1 MVHLQEHGFDV
12 EMTDVPNVLPLK
24 RRAGIPASLSSCHTA
39 LVGDYV
45 IEGHV
50 PAADIRRLLDERPRV
65 AGLAVPGMPIGSP
78 GMEVPGRGVQP
89 YDVIAFERNGNAAV
103 YSSHGR

>member
-24 RRAGIPASLSSCHTA
+24 RRAGIPPSLSSCHTA

-50 PAADIRRLLDERPRV
+50 PAPDIARLLAERPRV

-78 GMEVPGRGVQP
+78 GMEVPGRGVQR
-89 YDVIAFERNGNAAV
+89 YDVIAFQRNGSAEV

>member
-1 MVHLQEHGFDV
+1 MGHLRENGFEVAVIEMDDVVPIKVEHGI
-12 EMTDVPNVLPLK
+12 TPQ
-24 RRAGIPASLSSCHTA
+24 LSGCHTA

-50 PAADIRRLLDERPRV
+50 PASSIARLLEEAPEV

-78 GMEVPGRGVQP
+78 GMEGPNPERYNVL
-89 YDVIAFERNGNAAV
+89 AFDKDGSATVFE
-103 YSSHGR
+103 SH